1 MTNHSLKFCAR
12 NIRHAAALAA
22 AAALMLFSGL
32 ARAEGVKTKEG
43 CFITKG
49 TDQGLPP
56 PSWSGQCANGLIS
69 GIGRLTS
76 SAYSGGKVVESESW
90 FEAFDG
96 WWSMDRNP
104 YYFQVNPVM
113 PELTS
118 FWRSKP
124 GGYNDRISE
133 QQCRTL
139 AGCDRIQAKRVEMMG
154 SAGASKQARDA
165 DAALA
170 ASEQEMREQDAA
182 IQRNKVNLANTLA
195 QAAAAS
201 AGSRRNTTPAP
212 AQPQNIASAA
222 SAPGQSGVSAGAGNT
237 NQPLEARVDRNDMP
251 NDHAPFI
258 NGTCVKILQNGRGVS
273 SAYKKIVNNCAV
285 PVVVLFCLEK
295 SSAINECRNRVRY
308 GSSDKIASGKS
319 QITADAIEGAWN
331 AYYFVCDVHDPKR
344 SSCITPKVIN

>member
-1 MTNHSLKFCAR
+1 MTIESRKFHIWR
-12 NIRHAAALAA
+12 SAAFAMTGLL
-22 AAALMLFSGL
+22 LMSVSFFSH
-32 ARAEGVKTKEG
+32 AEGVKTKEG

-56 PSWSGQCANGLIS
+56 PSWSGQCVNGLIS
-69 GIGRLTS
+69 GVGRLTA

-90 FEAFDG
+90 FEAFEG
-96 WWSMDRNP
+96 WWSLERNP
-104 YYFQVNPVM
+104 YYFQVNPGM

-133 QQCRTL
+133 QQCRSL
-139 AGCDRIQAKRVEMMG
+139 PGCDRIQARRVELMG
-154 SAGASKQARDA
+154 NAGASRQASDG

-170 ASEQEMREQDAA
+170 ASEREMQEQQAA
-182 IQRNKVNLANTLA
+182 LQRNKVNLAGALA
-195 QAAAAS
+195 QAAVVAA
-201 AGSRRNTTPAP
+201 GNKRNRQPA
-212 AQPQNIASAA
+212 AA
-222 SAPGQSGVSAGAGNT
+222 SAPPQSAPPVTSAGAQSGVAMGGDNY
-237 NQPLEARVDRNDMP
+237 NQPLEARVDRSELP

-258 NGTCVKILQNGRGVS
+258 AGACVKIQQNGRGVS
-273 SAYKKIVNNCAV
+273 SAYKKIINNCAV

-308 GSSDKIASGKS
+308 GSSDRIAPGKS

-331 AYYFVCDVHDPKR
+331 AYYFVCDVHDPQR
-344 SSCITPKVIN
+344 AACITPRLIN